1 MSLPRGNSTSSP
13 LLHWM
18 RAARY
23 GGVPWPTFRRLS
35 REEQGQIV
43 AFYET
48 DSALGYLEET
58 EAIRQ
63 SRRASRTGRRRT

>member
-1 MSLPRGNSTSSP
+1 
-13 LLHWM
+13 
-18 RAARY
+18 
-23 GGVPWPTFRRLS
+23 VPWPTFRRLS

-48 DSALGYLEET
+48 DNALSYLEET